1 MPSEMEVFQQ
11 DLLKSVKQ
19 MRRGQASRV
28 TRVKVPQAAEARSRV
43 GLSQQDFARL
53 LGVSARTLQDWEQG
67 RRKPTGAA
75 KTLLRVAF
83 SHPEALLELHRKNGA
98 RLTREPF
105 SSRIRTNVRTGN
117 KYRGRMINFQTAP
130 ERYQHWKLEISGAV
144 ATLSMDVQEDQTL
157 ADGYKL
163 KLNSYD
169 LGVDIELADAIQR
182 LRFEHPEVAVVVVTS
197 LKPRIFCAGAN
208 IYMLGSS
215 SHAFKVNFCK
225 FTNETRCAMEDD
237 SKHSGRRYIAALN
250 GTASGGGYELAIACD
265 EIYLVDDG
273 NSAVSLPE
281 VPLLGVLPGTGG
293 LTRLVDKRKV
303 RRDRADVFSTL
314 AEGLKGKRAK
324 EWRLIDGYF
333 PTSKFQP
340 GINARVEQ
348 LVGAKSANGSGIK
361 LKPLQIES
369 TDDSR
374 NYRYVRLH
382 LNREQR
388 YADLTVRGP
397 EGPQPTTVEE
407 IQELGDAYWPLQAY
421 RELDDALLHLRVNEP
436 EIGLVCLRTEGSIES
451 VLAVDQTLAA
461 NREHWL
467 VREIILHMARVL
479 RRLDLTAK
487 SFFAIVEPGACFAGN
502 LLELLLASDRSYML
516 MDEKSSI
523 AVSEL
528 NVGAFPM
535 SNGLTRLQS
544 RFLAE
549 PDKVDELFGDK
560 KVFDTEEAEKLG
572 LITFAPDDLDWED
585 EIRVAIE
592 ERTSLSPDALTGM
605 EASLRFAGPE
615 TLDTKI
621 YGRLTAWQNWIFQR
635 PNAVGPEGALTNYG
649 KPTQA
654 HFDYKRT

>member
-1 MPSEMEVFQQ
+1 
-11 DLLKSVKQ
+11 
-19 MRRGQASRV
+19 
-28 TRVKVPQAAEARSRV
+28 
-43 GLSQQDFARL
+43 
-53 LGVSARTLQDWEQG
+53 
-67 RRKPTGAA
+67 
-75 KTLLRVAF
+75 
-83 SHPEALLELHRKNGA
+83 
-98 RLTREPF
+98 
-105 SSRIRTNVRTGN
+105 
-117 KYRGRMINFQTAP
+117 MINFQTSP
-130 ERYQHWKLEISGAV
+130 DQYHHWKLQVDGAI
-144 ATLSMDVQEDQTL
+144 ATLSMDVQEDETL

-182 LRFEHPEVAVVVVTS
+182 IRFEHPAVKVVVITS

-208 IYMLGSS
+208 IYMLGTS

-225 FTNETRCAMEDD
+225 FTNETRCAIEDD
-237 SKHSGRRYIAALN
+237 SHFSGRRYVAALN

-293 LTRLVDKRKV
+293 LTRLVDKRKI

-324 EWRLIDGYF
+324 EWRLIDDSF
-333 PTSKFQP
+333 ATSKFQES
-340 GINARVEQ
+340 IDARVQ
-348 LVGAKSANGSGIK
+348 KLVSANPDNGNPFPTEGEKSGIK
-361 LKPLQIES
+361 LNPLQKEMLPAGIE
-369 TDDSR
+369 
-374 NYRYVRLH
+374 YKYVNVVF
-382 LNREQR
+382 NREQR
-388 YADLTVRGP
+388 YADLTVTGP
-397 EGPQPTTVEE
+397 EAGPELTIEE
-407 IQELGDAYWPLQAY
+407 IEREGDAWWPLQVY

-436 EIGLVCLRTEGSIES
+436 EIGLVCIRTKGEIKN
-451 VLAVDQTLAA
+451 VLAVDETLIAH
-461 NREHWL
+461 RDHWL
-467 VREIILHMARVL
+467 VRETILYMARVL
-479 RRLDLTAK
+479 RRMDLTAK
-487 SFFAIVEPGACFAGN
+487 TFFTIVEPNSCFAGN

-516 MDEKSSI
+516 NNPDEKVEI
-523 AVSEL
+523 MPGEL
-528 NVGAFPM
+528 NGGAFPM

-549 PDKVDELFGDK
+549 PKQADVVLATDEPL
-560 KVFDTEEAEKLG
+560 DTEAAEAAG
-572 LITFAPDDLDWED
+572 LITFAPDELDWED

-615 TLDTKI
+615 TMDTKI

-635 PNAVGPEGALTNYG
+635 PNAVGEKGALTNYG

-654 HFDYKRT
+654 QFDFKRT

>member
-1 MPSEMEVFQQ
+1 
-11 DLLKSVKQ
+11 
-19 MRRGQASRV
+19 
-28 TRVKVPQAAEARSRV
+28 
-43 GLSQQDFARL
+43 
-53 LGVSARTLQDWEQG
+53 
-67 RRKPTGAA
+67 
-75 KTLLRVAF
+75 
-83 SHPEALLELHRKNGA
+83 
-98 RLTREPF
+98 
-105 SSRIRTNVRTGN
+105 
-117 KYRGRMINFQTAP
+117 MINFQTSP
-130 ERYQHWKLEISGAV
+130 DQYKHWKLKVEGAV
-144 ATLSMDVQEDQTL
+144 ATLTMDVAEDVTL
-157 ADGYKL
+157 AEGYKL

-182 LRFEHPEVAVVVVTS
+182 MRFEHPQVKVVVISS

-208 IYMLGSS
+208 IYMLGTS

-225 FTNETRCAMEDD
+225 FTNETRCSIEDD
-237 SKHSGRRYIAALN
+237 SRHSGRRYIAALN

-273 NSAVSLPE
+273 NSAISLPE

-324 EWRLIDGYF
+324 EWGLIDDYF
-333 PTSKFQP
+333 PTSKFQES
-340 GINARVEQ
+340 IDARVSDVAQTVSLRNAALAVSSDDGEPSQ
-348 LVGAKSANGSGIK
+348 TNSLRYNGIK
-361 LKPLQIES
+361 LNPLQKELKPAGVE
-369 TDDSR
+369 
-374 NYRYVRLH
+374 YKYVNVV

-397 EGPQPTTVEE
+397 ETDLPTTPEE
-407 IQELGDAYWPLQAY
+407 IQKLGDTYWPLQAY
-421 RELDDALLHLRVNEP
+421 RELDDALLGLRVNEP
-436 EIGLVCLRTEGSIES
+436 EIGLVCVRTTGNAAN
-451 VLAVDQTLAA
+451 VLAVDKTLQA
-461 NREHWL
+461 NKDNWL
-467 VREIILHMARVL
+467 VREIILNMARVL

-487 SFFAIVEPGACFAGN
+487 SFFAIVEPGSCFAGN

-516 MDEKSSI
+516 NSEDDKVELTSD
-523 AVSEL
+523 EL
-528 NVGAFPM
+528 NGGALPM

-544 RFLAE
+544 RFLATPE
-549 PDKVDELFGDK
+549 KVDEVLAHAGSFA
-560 KVFDTEEAEKLG
+560 TEAADEAG

-615 TLDTKI
+615 TMDTKI

>member
-1 MPSEMEVFQQ
+1 
-11 DLLKSVKQ
+11 
-19 MRRGQASRV
+19 
-28 TRVKVPQAAEARSRV
+28 
-43 GLSQQDFARL
+43 
-53 LGVSARTLQDWEQG
+53 
-67 RRKPTGAA
+67 
-75 KTLLRVAF
+75 
-83 SHPEALLELHRKNGA
+83 
-98 RLTREPF
+98 
-105 SSRIRTNVRTGN
+105 
-117 KYRGRMINFQTAP
+117 MINFETLPDQ
-130 ERYQHWKLEISGAV
+130 YKHWKLSIAGPV
-144 ATLSMDVQEDQTL
+144 ATLTMDVQEDVTL
-157 ADGYKL
+157 AEGYKL

-182 LRFEHPEVAVVVVTS
+182 LRFEQPQVKAVVLTS

-208 IYMLGSS
+208 IYMLGTS

-225 FTNETRCAMEDD
+225 FTNETRCAIEDD
-237 SKHSGRRYIAALN
+237 SRHSGRRYIAALN

-273 NSAVSLPE
+273 NSAISLPE

-324 EWRLIDGYF
+324 EWGLIDDYF
-333 PTSKFQP
+333 PTSKFQES
-340 GINARVEQ
+340 IDARVGEIEGIQ
-348 LVGAKSANGSGIK
+348 ADGLAGIK
-361 LKPLQIES
+361 LNPLQVEVKPS
-369 TDDSR
+369 GR
-374 NYRYVRLH
+374 QYKYVNLI

-388 YADLTVRGP
+388 YADLTVSSP
-397 EGPQPTTVEE
+397 EVAPQKTVAE
-407 IQELGDAYWPLQAY
+407 IELAGDSYWPLQAY

-436 EIGLVCLRTEGSIES
+436 EIGLVCLRTQGEISN
-451 VLAVDQTLAA
+451 VMAVDQTLAA
-461 NREHWL
+461 NHDHWL
-467 VREIILHMARVL
+467 VREIVLNMARVL

-487 SFFAIVEPGACFAGN
+487 SFFSIIEPGSCFAGN
-502 LLELLLASDRSYML
+502 LLELMLASDRSYML
-516 MDEKSSI
+516 NDPEALVEIKTSQ
-523 AVSEL
+523 L
-528 NVGAFPM
+528 NAGALPM

-549 PDKVDELFGDK
+549 PEKAAAVLARTEA
-560 KVFDTEEAEKLG
+560 FDAAEADAAG

-615 TLDTKI
+615 TMDTKI

-654 HFDYKRT
+654 HFDFKRT

>member
-1 MPSEMEVFQQ
+1 
-11 DLLKSVKQ
+11 
-19 MRRGQASRV
+19 
-28 TRVKVPQAAEARSRV
+28 
-43 GLSQQDFARL
+43 
-53 LGVSARTLQDWEQG
+53 
-67 RRKPTGAA
+67 
-75 KTLLRVAF
+75 
-83 SHPEALLELHRKNGA
+83 
-98 RLTREPF
+98 
-105 SSRIRTNVRTGN
+105 
-117 KYRGRMINFQTAP
+117 MINFETSPDQ
-130 ERYQHWKLEISGAV
+130 YKHWKLNVEGET
-144 ATLSMDVQEDQTL
+144 ATLTMDVQEDATL

-182 LRFEHPEVAVVVVTS
+182 LRFEHPEVTAVVITS

-208 IYMLGSS
+208 IYMLGTS

-225 FTNETRCAMEDD
+225 FTNETRCAIEDD
-237 SKHSGRRYIAALN
+237 SKHSGRRYVAALN

-293 LTRLVDKRKV
+293 LTRLVDKRKI

-324 EWRLIDGYF
+324 EWGLIDDYF
-333 PTSKFQP
+333 PTSKFQES
-340 GINARVEQ
+340 IDARV
-348 LVGAKSANGSGIK
+348 AAINNGKASQSDSTAHGIK
-361 LKPLQIES
+361 LNPLQKEIKPAGVE
-369 TDDSR
+369 
-374 NYRYVRLH
+374 YKYVHLI
-382 LNREQR
+382 LNRDAR
-388 YADLTVRGP
+388 YADLTVY
-397 EGPQPTTVEE
+397 GPQDTLPTTPPE
-407 IQELGDAYWPLQAY
+407 IEALGDSYWPLQAY

-436 EIGLVCLRTEGSIES
+436 EIGLVCVRTRGNAEHL
-451 VLAVDQTLAA
+451 LAVDRSLAA
-461 NREHWL
+461 NKDHWL
-467 VREIILHMARVL
+467 VREIVLYMARVL
-479 RRLDLTAK
+479 RRFDLTAK
-487 SFFAIVEPGACFAGN
+487 SFFAIVEPGSCFAGN
-502 LLELLLASDRSYML
+502 LMELLLASDRSYML
-516 MDEKSSI
+516 SSDDEELSI
-523 AVSEL
+523 AIGEL
-528 NVGAFPM
+528 SNGLLPM

-544 RFLAE
+544 RFLSSPEQVEQIMAHQG
-549 PDKVDELFGDK
+549 P
-560 KVFDTEEAEKLG
+560 FDADSAEEAG

-615 TLDTKI
+615 TMDTKI

-654 HFDYKRT
+654 QFDFKRT